1 MGQIWSAHVLKIK
14 FYWKTAMFFPKQQS
28 MTAFPLQRL
37 NWRVVIKIILPAK
50 LKIFTIWPFI
60 AKVCK
65 LDLIKKK
72 TKPQVTCPRA
82 QS

>member
-1 MGQIWSAHVLKIK
+1 
-14 FYWKTAMFFPKQQS
+14 

-37 NWRVVIKIILPAK
+37 NWIVVIKIILPAK

-65 LDLIKKK
+65 LDLILKKK
-72 TKPQVTCPRA
+72 HKTSSNLSKNTKLAGDNLRV
-82 QS
+82 